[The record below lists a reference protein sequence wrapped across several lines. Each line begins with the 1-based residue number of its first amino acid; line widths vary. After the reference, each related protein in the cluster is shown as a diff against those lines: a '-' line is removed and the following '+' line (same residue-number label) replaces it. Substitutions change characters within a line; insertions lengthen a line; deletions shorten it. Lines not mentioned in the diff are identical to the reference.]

1 MKRMFVHYIIFS
13 ALLLMVIGAFLY
25 ANKPLEKDK
34 YMEITVASGD
44 TLWKLA
50 KEYEG
55 QHQLSTTEFI
65 NWVID
70 VNHLSSQR
78 IVAGEKI
85 VIPVLKS
92 KEDKSLVV
100 SK

>member
-1 MKRMFVHYIIFS
+1 MFAHYIIFS
-13 ALLLMVIGAFLY
+13 VLLFMVIGAFLY
-25 ANKPLEKDK
+25 ANKPIEKDK

-50 KEYEG
+50 KKYEE
-55 QHQLSTTEFI
+55 QHQLSTTEFV

-92 KEDKSLVV
+92 KEDESLVV
-100 SK
+100 RK

>member
-25 ANKPLEKDK
+25 ANKPIEKDK

-50 KEYEG
+50 KEYEE
-55 QHQLSTTEFI
+55 QHQLSTAEFI

>member
-13 ALLLMVIGAFLY
+13 ALLLMVIGGVLY

-50 KEYEG
+50 KEYEE

>member
-1 MKRMFVHYIIFS
+1 
-13 ALLLMVIGAFLY
+13 
-25 ANKPLEKDK
+25 
-34 YMEITVASGD
+34 
-44 TLWKLA
+44 
-50 KEYEG
+50 
-55 QHQLSTTEFI
+55 
-65 NWVID
+65 VID

>member
-13 ALLLMVIGAFLY
+13 ALLLMVMGAFLY
-25 ANKPLEKDK
+25 ANKPIEKDK

-55 QHQLSTTEFI
+55 KHQLSTTEFI

-85 VIPVLKS
+85 IIPVLKS
-92 KEDKSLVV
+92 KEDEALVV

>member
-13 ALLLMVIGAFLY
+13 VLLLMVIGGFLY
-25 ANKPLEKDK
+25 ANKPIEKDK

-50 KEYEG
+50 KEYEE